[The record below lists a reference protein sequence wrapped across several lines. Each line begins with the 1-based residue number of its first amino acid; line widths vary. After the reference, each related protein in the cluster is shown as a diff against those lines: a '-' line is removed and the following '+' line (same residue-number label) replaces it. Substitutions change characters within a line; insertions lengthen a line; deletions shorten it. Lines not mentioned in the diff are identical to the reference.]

1 MILDGDVYARGLGVH
16 APSEVAYEL
25 NPSYERFV
33 ARVGAEERA
42 SWRASVVA
50 KVYVDEVLVVESPLL
65 RAGDAPWNVDVTIP
79 RRLRSGATPR
89 RLRLVITD
97 GGNGINSDWCDWVNA
112 GFITRKNR

>member
-1 MILDGDVYARGLGVH
+1 MILDGDVYAHGLGVH

-25 NPSYERFV
+25 NPSLRAVRGAGRGRGARKLAGERRRQGLSGRN
-33 ARVGAEERA
+33 ARR
-42 SWRASVVA
+42 
-50 KVYVDEVLVVESPLL
+50 ESPLL